1 MPGGNTMGRMIAV
14 SALNGLHRAAAMLAA
29 MAVACCPIAAQAMRV
44 SPMVVEMQS
53 SGTGAVGRIQVQN
66 INKADLPFET
76 KITKLDFDDSGKP
89 VETPADADFLVFP
102 PQGLLKANARQV
114 VRVQWLGPQ
123 DLDAS
128 RAYYVSVNQLP
139 VPLAPGQ
146 ANTAGAQVQ
155 IVYHMKALVV
165 VAPPRAAP
173 KVELVSAK
181 PIMIAAKAPPAVPG
195 AAAPAAT
202 DLSPKPGLEV
212 TLSNTGKR
220 YAMLAGAR
228 WTFKG
233 KDTAGKPLSVVK
245 TPDELN
251 SEIGVG
257 YLAPVNGRRTF
268 QVPTGTAFGPGPI
281 TVEFAN

>member
-1 MPGGNTMGRMIAV
+1 MGQATRLV
-14 SALNGLHRAAAMLAA
+14 ALTGLRERAAALLAA
-29 MAVACCPIAAQAMRV
+29 LALLCLPISAQAMRV

-66 INKADLPFET
+66 INQADLAFET
-76 KITKLDFDDSGKP
+76 KITRLDFDDKGNP

-102 PQGLLKANARQV
+102 PQGLLKANMRQV

-139 VPLAPGQ
+139 VQLAPGE
-146 ANTAGAQVQ
+146 ANTAAAQVQ

-165 VAPPRAAP
+165 VAPPRATP
-173 KVELVSAK
+173 KVGLVSAK
-181 PIMIAAKAPPAVPG
+181 PTTITPKAPPAVPG
-195 AAAPAAT
+195 AAAPAAV
-202 DLSPKPGLEV
+202 DLSPRPGVEV

-228 WTFKG
+228 WTIKG
-233 KDTAGKPLSVVK
+233 KDTAGKPLTVIKNPEDINREV
-245 TPDELN
+245 
-251 SEIGVG
+251 GVG

-268 QVPTGTAFGPGPI
+268 RIETGTAFGPEPI
-281 TVEFAN
+281 TVEFSN

>member
-1 MPGGNTMGRMIAV
+1 MGRMIAF
-14 SALNGLHRAAAMLAA
+14 SALKSLDRATAVLAA
-29 MAVACCPIAAQAMRV
+29 VAVACLPVVAQAMRV

-53 SGTGAVGRIQVQN
+53 SGTQAVGRIQVQN

-76 KITKLDFDDSGKP
+76 KITKLDFDDKGRP

-102 PQGLLKANARQV
+102 PQGLLKASARQV

-139 VPLAPGQ
+139 VPLGPGD

-165 VAPPRAAP
+165 VAPPRATP

-181 PIMIAAKAPPAVPG
+181 PIMMTPKAPPPVPG
-195 AAAPAAT
+195 AAPAPADT
-202 DLSPKPGLEV
+202 TPKPGLEV

-228 WTFKG
+228 WTLKG
-233 KDTAGKPLSVVK
+233 KDTAGKPLVVVK
-245 TPDELN
+245 NADDLN
-251 SEIGVG
+251 REVGVG
-257 YLAPVNGRRTF
+257 YLAPVNGKRTF
-268 QVPTGTAFGPGPI
+268 QVETGTAFGPGPI
-281 TVEFAN
+281 TVEFSN